1 MGTMIRVND
10 IGTDSL
16 KELES
21 VATDLKLRI
30 RGARARCMHGHT
42 RQETCVDCE
51 GGYSTDGSDFFLP
64 RIPKGHVVAFAYS
77 DGFDVAYVAVRKE

>member
-1 MGTMIRVND
+1 MIRVND
-10 IGTDSL
+10 ISTRSIYDLVNAAIEL
-16 KELES
+16 KTR
-21 VATDLKLRI
+21 VRW
-30 RGARARCMHGHT
+30 ARARCIHGHT

-77 DGFDVAYVAVRKE
+77 YGFDVAYVAARKE

>member
-1 MGTMIRVND
+1 MIRVND
-10 IGTDSL
+10 IGTDSQ
-16 KELES
+16 ESLERIT
-21 VATDLKLRI
+21 ADLKLRI
-30 RGARARCMHGHT
+30 RYARARCMHGHT

-51 GGYSTDGSDFFLP
+51 GGYATDASDYFLP